1 MYTKGYMG
9 NMRTYQFESVIPD
22 NGRISLPMTMKNL
35 THHRV
40 KCILIDLGDQ
50 PQNPL
55 DRLDALTR
63 QYTELNEAD
72 INIEELYTQRTHIN
86 DRQHLFD

>member
-1 MYTKGYMG
+1 
-9 NMRTYQFESVIPD
+9 MRTYQFESVIPE
-22 NGRISLPMTMKNL
+22 NGRISLPVTMKNL

-40 KCILIDLGDQ
+40 KCILIDLEDR

-63 QYTELNEAD
+63 QYTALTEAD
-72 INIEELYTQRTHIN
+72 LDIDDIYQQRTVMY